1 MTAKSERERRRAERL
16 AAEQQELASARR
28 RLVFGYIVAG
38 ALTLAVIVGIVVAVG
53 GSGSGSD
60 TVNGEDIPA
69 NAHVQVNSGFLHGY
83 KPDGREGTPPPP
95 LQQGD
100 LQKAAD
106 AAGCKLMLDL
116 QDEGHTH
123 ITKESQIPDY
133 KTNPPT
139 SGNHNPEQLADGA
152 YAEMPDEWYFVH
164 SLEHGRIE
172 IQYSPDL
179 PEQDQLALKGVF
191 DEDPPGMLF
200 FPNTKMPYEVAVTAW
215 TQLMGCPKY
224 EGDKTLD
231 AIRDFRDTYRGL
243 GPEPLP
249 IVVPN

>member
-16 AAEQQELASARR
+16 EAEQKELANARR
-28 RLVFGYIVAG
+28 RLVFGYVVAG

-53 GSGSGSD
+53 GGGSGSD
-60 TVNGEDIPA
+60 SVNGEDIPES
-69 NAHVQVNSGFLHGY
+69 AHVQVNSGFLHGY
-83 KPDGREGTPPPP
+83 QPDGREGTPPPP

-116 QDEGHTH
+116 SDEGNTH

-152 YAEMPDEWYFVH
+152 YAEMPEPWYFVH

-191 DEDPPGMLF
+191 DEDSPGMLF
-200 FPNTKMPYEVAVTAW
+200 FPNSDMPYEVAVTAW

-224 EGDKTLD
+224 EGAKTLD